1 MSCTY
6 APVIIIGDEDVH
18 SIVGSAIFIQTL
30 KRRTISAYSE
40 RTNIFFEANKIE
52 EDKQRVTLFF
62 NAIGAKIYSLL
73 RDLLSPA
80 ALMTR
85 TF

>member
-1 MSCTY
+1 MRMST
-6 APVIIIGDEDVH
+6 PLLGQLSSFNPEEE
-18 SIVGSAIFIQTL
+18 
-30 KRRTISAYSE
+30 TISAYLE
-40 RTNIFFEANKIE
+40 RTNSFFEANKIE

-80 ALMTR
+80 ALIDQNI
-85 TF
+85 